1 MIVFRQK
8 QYVIPDEERFIRPTP
23 FMIPNEWIDYK
34 FEFEIIESGSYK
46 RETNSRTES
55 IWKEWRKD
63 LKRVRKEISN
73 YHIYDND
80 PRNLGISKTHYYPS
94 ESELGKRYYTS
105 KNING
110 GDRLMYDIYA
120 PELTIDEET
129 GEKCI
134 YQKIILL
141 HCIGYTHR
149 NGKKFSEQE

>member
-46 RETNSRTES
+46 REINSRTES

-73 YHIYDND
+73 YHIYDDD

-120 PELTIDEET
+120 P
-129 GEKCI
+129 
-134 YQKIILL
+134 
-141 HCIGYTHR
+141 R
-149 NGKKFSEQE
+149 